1 MPPDAAALRQ
11 PAVALPEAWRLPL
24 MHLAAAWLA
33 LLALTRGD
41 WAAMAHQ
48 WWNVSTYNH
57 VLFVPVIVGWL
68 VWIRR
73 GELAKIAP
81 QAWWPGLAMLAG
93 ALFLWLLG
101 SLGGVNIVGQVGAVG
116 AMQAAVLALLG
127 PRVGA
132 ALLFPLAYALFLVP
146 FGDELVPALQTITAK
161 MTIALTL
168 WSGVPAEV
176 DGVFIDTPVG
186 LFEVAEACSGVQFL
200 IAMCAFAALVAHSCF
215 RSLKRR
221 AVFVAV
227 ALALPILA
235 NGVRAWGTIYLAQS
249 QGIEFAVGFDHIFY
263 GWVFFALVIAVLLA
277 VSWRWFDR
285 DPDDPQVNGEAIARD
300 PRFDGFA
307 MNGSAALGGVL
318 AATLLFAL
326 WLAGSSRV
334 EAALPDRIAPPE
346 VPGWVRVDTRP
357 EVAWEPRA
365 RGAERRLLVR
375 YRDAGGREVDVFL
388 ALYAAQDARR
398 DATASGEGALPP
410 GTAWR
415 WLAAGPATEGTKSDY
430 LLAHGQVKRL
440 AQTTWRTGDLATG
453 SAAAM
458 KLAVMRDRI
467 VLRPRPAITLIVSA
481 EGRDSAAL
489 ADRLASFG
497 TAIGE
502 RGQWMDRAAPLR

>member
-1 MPPDAAALRQ
+1 MPPEAATLRQ
-11 PAVALPEAWRLPL
+11 PAVALSEAWRVPL
-24 MHLAAAWLA
+24 LQLAAAWLT
-33 LLALTRGD
+33 LLVLTFGA
-41 WAAMAHQ
+41 WAAMAYQ

-101 SLGGVNIVGQVGAVG
+101 SLVTAL
-116 AMQAAVLALLG
+116 QAATLALLG

-168 WSGVPAEV
+168 WSGVPAVV

-215 RSLKRR
+215 DSWTRR

-227 ALALPILA
+227 ALALPVLA

-249 QGIEFAVGFDHIFY
+249 QGIAFAVGFDHIFY

-277 VSWRWFDR
+277 LSWRWFDR
-285 DPDDPQVNGEAIARD
+285 DPDEPQVDGEAIARD
-300 PRFDGFA
+300 PRFGGFTMPA
-307 MNGSAALGGVL
+307 NAALGGAL
-318 AATLLFAL
+318 GLTLLFA
-326 WLAGSSRV
+326 SRV
-334 EAALPDRIAPPE
+334 EAALPDRLAAPE
-346 VPGWVRVDTRP
+346 VPGWARIETGP

-365 RGAERRLLVR
+365 RGAGRRLLAR
-375 YRDAGGREVDVFL
+375 YRDAEGREVDVFL
-388 ALYAAQDARR
+388 ALYAAQDDRR

-415 WLAAGPATEGTKSDY
+415 WLAPGPATANAKADY

-440 AQTTWRTGDLATG
+440 ARTTWRTGDLATG

-458 KLAVMRDRI
+458 KLAIMRDRI
-467 VLRPRPAITLIVSA
+467 LLRGRPTAMLVVSA
-481 EGRDSAAL
+481 EGRDNAELAERLRRFTAAM
-489 ADRLASFG
+489 
-497 TAIGE
+497 GE
-502 RGQWMDRAAPLR
+502 RGQWMDRAAALR